1 MWQEA
6 GIKTLAD
13 AGLNDLEAWQFTESY
28 REHQPDLAGGVL
40 ANMKGHLDYLS
51 EENFVFS
58 LVSWRVRSEEKRD
71 IVDHL
76 LTLEVVNTSN
86 LPPPAPK
93 RGEQKV
99 EIPKPLQ
106 TSRGTRPSLAEFVGP
121 KSWLVFDRLNLS
133 IGSLDWMLE
142 DDINKWVEYQSCN
155 EFCHFVLKLSCTND
169 EAETNIKLLQ
179 DNLKDGQTLEDVLQD
194 NLLLV
199 SPHRKLVKSYKA
211 DNRTKANLSQ
221 MGKLNLF
228 N

>member
-1 MWQEA
+1 M
-6 GIKTLAD
+6 
-13 AGLNDLEAWQFTESY
+13 ES
-28 REHQPDLAGGVL
+28 EIG
-40 ANMKGHLDYLS
+40 
-51 EENFVFS
+51 
-58 LVSWRVRSEEKRD
+58 EKRD

-76 LTLEVVNTSN
+76 LTLEVVNTSY

-142 DDINKWVEYQSCN
+142 DDINKWVEYQSYN
-155 EFCHFVLKLSCTND
+155 EFCDFVMKLSCTND
-169 EAETNIKLLQ
+169 EAERNIKLLQ

-199 SPHRKLVKSYKA
+199 SAHRKLVKNEKLVIGPKPIYPKWG
-211 DNRTKANLSQ
+211 NLIYSTETLCQ
-221 MGKLNLF
+221 ISFLPVLQF
-228 N
+228 LITWTIF